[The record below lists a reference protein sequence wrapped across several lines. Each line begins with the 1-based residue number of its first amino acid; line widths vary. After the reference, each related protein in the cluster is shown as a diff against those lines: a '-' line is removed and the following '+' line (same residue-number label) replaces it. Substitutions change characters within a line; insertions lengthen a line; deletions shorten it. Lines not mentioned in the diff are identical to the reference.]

1 MILKG
6 RLASIAKLVPFKT
19 TVADIG
25 TDHAYLPVYL
35 IKEGQVQGAVAG
47 DVHTGPYERACLTVK
62 QYGLLDRISVRLG
75 NGLTVLTPGEVE
87 TVILAGMG
95 GPTMIDIFEAEPK
108 VTTELSFLVLQPMIG
123 ADKLRVWLRENKWQI
138 ADEELVFDEDRL
150 YQVILASRDTKV
162 EPMKVRDQWDQIV
175 LDHIGPRL
183 WQKKHAL
190 LTKHMTD
197 LVKQQQKLIQSL
209 KQSESCE
216 AQEKRVFCEALL
228 NRLEEWQ
235 KWL

>member
-6 RLASIAKLVPFKT
+6 RLAALAKLVPCKT

-35 IKEGQVQGAVAG
+35 VKEGQVTEAVAG

-62 QYGLLDRISVRLG
+62 QYDLTNKIAVRLG
-75 NGLTVLTPGEVE
+75 NGLSILAPGEVE

-95 GPTMIDIFEAEPK
+95 GPTMIEILEAEPK
-108 VTTELSFLVLQPMIG
+108 VTAELSFLVLQPMIG
-123 ADKLRVWLRENKWQI
+123 AEKLRAWLRENKWHI

-150 YQVILASRDTKV
+150 YQVILASREQKV
-162 EPMKVRDQWDQIV
+162 EAMIPKDLWDQIV
-175 LDHIGPRL
+175 LDHIGPSL
-183 WQKKHAL
+183 WLKKPIL
-190 LTKHMTD
+190 LSKHMTD
-197 LVKQQQKLIQSL
+197 LINQQQKLIKAL
-209 KQSESCE
+209 KQSQSVE
-216 AQEKRVFCEALL
+216 AQEKRGFCEALL

-235 KWL
+235 KCL